1 MSRTARHLTR
11 SPLIR
16 RRLGVGAAAVALAV
30 ALAACSA
37 GGSAESTGDAD
48 GGGAATSE
56 LTVWAD
62 AKRVAA
68 LGDLAAAWGEENG
81 VSVTF
86 EEISEDL
93 QTNFVTASQA
103 GTAPDV
109 VIGAHDWIGNLVQ
122 NGVIAPV
129 NLADPD
135 AFDPVAVEA
144 VTFDGQP
151 YGVPYAVENLA
162 LFRDV
167 SKAPDAPATV
177 EEMVAV
183 GQAAIAEGVATEA
196 AILPVGQNGEVY
208 HMNPLVTSTGG
219 GIFGTTADG
228 DWDPDNVIVDSAETN
243 DAMTRVQGM
252 AETGQNVFKRSIGPE
267 NAIATFTSGAS
278 PFLISGPW
286 ALTDIRNAGIDY
298 AISPIPGWEG
308 AGPARPFVGVQVF
321 YVAAQDENQALA
333 QEFATA
339 FGSLESTQI
348 ALYEAEPRPPALLA
362 AREAVAADDPDLA
375 AFAEAGAGG
384 QPLPSIPQMAA
395 VWDPLGKAEAAIVGG
410 ADVASTLSAAAEA
423 IRTAIG

>member
-1 MSRTARHLTR
+1 MSRSSAISARALPRRGLT
-11 SPLIR
+11 
-16 RRLGVGAAAVALAV
+16 VAAAAVAATLGLAG
-30 ALAACSA
+30 CS
-37 GGSAESTGDAD
+37 
-48 GGGAATSE
+48 GAASPDQTDEASSGATAE

-68 LGDLAAAWGEENG
+68 LSDLAEAWGEENG
-81 VSVTF
+81 VTVTF

-109 VIGAHDWIGNLVQ
+109 VIGAHDWTGNLVQ

-129 NLADPD
+129 NLSNPD

-144 VTFDGQP
+144 VTYDGQA

-162 LFRDV
+162 LIRNL
-167 SKAPDAPATV
+167 SMAPDAPATV
-177 EEMVAV
+177 EEMVEVGEAAV
-183 GQAAIAEGVATEA
+183 ADGLASEA

-208 HMNPLVTSTGG
+208 HMHPLITSTGG
-219 GIFGTTADG
+219 GIFGTTSDG
-228 DWDPDNVIVDSAETN
+228 AWDPDEVIVDSAETN
-243 DAMTRVQGM
+243 EAMTRVQALGE
-252 AETGQNVFKRSIGPE
+252 AGRNVFKRSIGPE
-267 NAIATFTSGAS
+267 NAISTFTSGAS

-286 ALTDIRNAGIDY
+286 ALTDVRGAGIDY

-308 AGPARPFVGVQVF
+308 AGPASPFVGVQVF
-321 YVAAQDENQALA
+321 YVAAQGENQALA

-339 FGSLESTQI
+339 FGSLESTQV

-362 AREAVAADDPDLA
+362 AREAVAEDDPDLA
-375 AFAEAGAGG
+375 AFAEAGADG

-410 ADVASTLSAAAEA
+410 ADVASTLSTAAEA
-423 IRTAIG
+423 IRAAIG